1 MWCSWE
7 EEKKGGHLEEGVM
20 VRDWLAFCAQEEQGF
35 VIVLP
40 CLLESHLEEEVVD

>member
-1 MWCSWE
+1 M
-7 EEKKGGHLEEGVM
+7 M
-20 VRDWLAFCAQEEQGF
+20 RDWLAFCVQEGQGF